1 MNYLFHNNQIIPE
14 NSFIISPGNR
24 AFCYGDGVFETMI
37 FREREIL
44 YLDDHLLR
52 LYGGLE
58 QLDIELSPTLS
69 KESILEKVAEL
80 ADKNNLHHNARIK
93 LQVWRKE
100 GGLVTPESSEAEFMI
115 TISEL
120 KKPQEVKEIA
130 FVSTD
135 IKLYLDNLSKYKTLN
150 FLPYI
155 LAGIEKKKRNADEII
170 LTDPKGNIAEGSS
183 SNIFWCKSDTLYT
196 PSLETGCIEGVMRKQ
211 IIKFCDS
218 ENIKV
223 IEGFFSL
230 SELQTAELVF
240 TSNVSGL
247 SLIENLNDKKINT
260 QYTIYQAIRIGLD
273 LL

>member
-1 MNYLFHNNQIIPE
+1 MNYLFYNNQIIPE

-24 AFCYGDGVFETMI
+24 AFCYGDGLFETMI

-44 YLDDHLLR
+44 YLNDHLLR
-52 LYGGLE
+52 LSEGLK
-58 QLDIELSPTLS
+58 QLDIELPPTLS
-69 KESILEKVAEL
+69 KESIVEKVAEL

-100 GGLVTPESSEAEFMI
+100 GGLVTPEFSDAEFMI

-120 KKPQEVKEIA
+120 KKPQEVKKIA

-135 IKLYLDNLSKYKTLN
+135 IKLHFGNLSKCKTLN

-170 LTDPKGNIAEGSS
+170 LTDQKGNIAEASS

-247 SLIENLNDKKINT
+247 SLIENLNEKKINT